1 MLSDTMTIRPLDRAA
16 VFCEAEGCARPAL
29 YVFFAKRQRERGRSI
44 EFGTNRGDD
53 VVLMCSAYCHTHA
66 VQSAAQAGV
75 SLPLLERR
83 YAHAGG

>member
-16 VFCEAEGCARPAL
+16 VFYETEGCARPAL

-44 EFGTNRGDD
+44 EYGTNLRDD
-53 VVLMCSAYCHTHA
+53 VLMCSAYCHEHA